1 VLKEALFK
9 NFSWL
14 LLDKIIRI
22 VGGLAVGIWLA
33 RYLGPHDFG
42 IINYASAFIAFF
54 VFLPNLGL
62 DQIVVRELSKKPE
75 SYNTLLGTAFVMKL
89 LGAIIALSLIV
100 IISIVTLK
108 NDPQTQLV
116 IWVIALSYLFQ
127 AFDVIDF
134 YYQAKILSKYVVIV
148 RDLAFIIS
156 SLIKV
161 MFILNNY
168 ELIYFVWATV
178 FDVALSAVFFVII
191 YQKLNQPI
199 ISHWKFDF
207 LLVKQLL
214 TYSWPLMLSAFL
226 ITIHTNVDQI
236 MIDHFLDKTEVGV
249 YAAALRLS
257 NCWLFVPSIIVSTLL
272 PYYVKLR
279 QQNPLTYQ
287 EDLIRL
293 YSLMFW
299 MGMFVGIV
307 ISIFGEEIILLLYG
321 EAYGNAYQ
329 ALVFNIWSGI
339 FISQAVAR
347 GIWMISEN
355 LQTYR
360 LYNNM
365 IAVIINIVGNV
376 ILIPKYGISGAA
388 FSTLMTQMLGTWLIP
403 FLWKPLR
410 KSNFDLLKSINPYFL
425 MKNHV

>member
-1 VLKEALFK
+1 MLKVALFK

-42 IINYASAFIAFF
+42 IINYATAFIAFF

-62 DQIVVRELSKKPE
+62 DQIVVRELSKNPE
-75 SYNTLLGTAFVMKL
+75 SYNKLLGTAFLMKL
-89 LGAIIALSLIV
+89 LGACIALSLIFF
-100 IISIVTLK
+100 ISIITLQ
-108 NDPQTQLV
+108 NEPLTQLV

-134 YYQAKILSKYVVIV
+134 YYQAKILSKYVVIG

-156 SLIKV
+156 SIIKIV
-161 MFILNNY
+161 FILNHY
-168 ELIYFVWATV
+168 ELIYFVWITV
-178 FDVALSAVFFVII
+178 LDVALSAVFFVII
-191 YQKLNQPI
+191 YQKLNQS
-199 ISHWKFDF
+199 ISHWRFDF
-207 LLVKQLL
+207 LVVKELL
-214 TYSWPLMLSAFL
+214 TYSWPLMLSSFL

-236 MIDHFLDKTEVGV
+236 MIEHFLDKTEVGV

-279 QQNPLTYQ
+279 QQNPLSYQ
-287 EDLIRL
+287 ENLIRL
-293 YSLMFW
+293 YSFMFW
-299 MGMFVGIV
+299 IGTFVSIV
-307 ISIFGEEIILLLYG
+307 TFVFGERIILLLYG
-321 EAYGNAYQ
+321 EAYGDAYQ
-329 ALVFNIWSGI
+329 ALVLNIWSGI

-347 GIWMISEN
+347 GIWMVSEN

-360 LYNNM
+360 LYNNI
-365 IAVIINIVGNV
+365 IAVIINIAGNI

-388 FSTLMTQMLGTWLIP
+388 FSTLMTQMLGTWLMP

-410 KSNFDLLKSINPYFL
+410 KSNIDLLKSMNPYFL
-425 MKNHV
+425 LRNYV